1 MKREVED
8 FIREEESE
16 FQHDDS
22 VVGTCDYCGAPIRI
36 GGSMMVYYYSPSGS
50 GRLCETC
57 YNTLTPDEVLDLVG
71 VWNQTGDVDEVE
83 SMLTAKSLEDP
94 S

>member
-1 MKREVED
+1 MKKEVED
-8 FIREEESE
+8 FIREEELE

-22 VVGTCDYCGAPIRI
+22 VVGTCDYCGAVIRI
-36 GGSMMVYYYSPSGS
+36 GQSTMVYYSSQSGS

-71 VWNQTGDVDEVE
+71 VWNQTGDAEEVE
-83 SMLTAKSLEDP
+83 PMLTAKSLEER